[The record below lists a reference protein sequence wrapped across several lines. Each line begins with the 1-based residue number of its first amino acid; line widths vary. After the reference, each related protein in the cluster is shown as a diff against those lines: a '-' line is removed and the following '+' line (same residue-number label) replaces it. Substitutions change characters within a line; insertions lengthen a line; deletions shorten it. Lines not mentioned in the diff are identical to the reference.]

1 MRKFLLFLLLFAG
14 LSINLWAQSKYTVSG
29 RVQDESGEDLIG
41 ATVYIQEN
49 NTGTVTNVYGFYS
62 ITLPAGKY
70 QLVYSY
76 LGYETVTTTID
87 LNKNQSINISLKE
100 ISKTI
105 DEVVITAKRKNENVI
120 KAEMSTMKLQAKE
133 IKKIPAFMGEVD
145 VIKAIQLMPGVQ
157 ASSEGSSGFNVRG
170 GSADQNLILLD
181 EATVYNAS
189 HLMGFFSVFNND
201 AIKDVKLYKG
211 DIPAQYGGR
220 LSSLLDIRMKEGNS
234 NNFEANGG
242 IGTVSSRL
250 TLESPIVKDKG
261 SFILS
266 GRRSY
271 ADLMLMMSSDEEV
284 RKNKLYFYDLNF
296 KANYK
301 LNGKDRFFISAYFG
315 RDVFKYE
322 DMFGFNWGN
331 MTFTSRWNH
340 LFSEKLFSNIS
351 VIISNYNYELGQ
363 ETGASGFKWTSNLF
377 DVKFKQDLTYYPN
390 TKNTVQY
397 GYSGTYHHF
406 NPGLAKG
413 TGEVSMYQELK
424 MPESNALEWAAY
436 VSDEWKPNNK
446 LTVNI
451 GLRATAFQNMGES
464 TVYNFDNNY
473 EKIDS
478 TVYSNGEIYNTFW
491 GLEPRVNFMYSVN
504 SNSSIKG
511 SYSRTKQYHPLASNS
526 TAGSP
531 LDVWVPSSPNIDPQ
545 VADQFALGY
554 FRNFAD
560 DTYETSVE
568 VYYKNMKNQIDF
580 RDHAELLLNP
590 EIEGE
595 FRSGDAWSYGLEL
608 LVRKQTGK
616 FTGWI
621 SYTLSKT
628 ERKIPEINQGKV
640 YPASYDKPNNI
651 AVVLSYDISKRF
663 NVAAN
668 WVYSTGAAVTFPI
681 GRYEYEGMIVPI
693 YSDRNE
699 YRLPDYH
706 RMDLSLTY
714 KFGVNKSKGLRSELN
729 LSVYNVYNRKNAWM
743 ITFIQDDIDP
753 NITKAEKVYL
763 FPILPS
769 LTYNFY
775 F

>member
-1 MRKFLLFLLLFAG
+1 M
-14 LSINLWAQSKYTVSG
+14 
-29 RVQDESGEDLIG
+29 
-41 ATVYIQEN
+41 
-49 NTGTVTNVYGFYS
+49 
-62 ITLPAGKY
+62 
-70 QLVYSY
+70 
-76 LGYETVTTTID
+76 
-87 LNKNQSINISLKE
+87 
-100 ISKTI
+100 
-105 DEVVITAKRKNENVI
+105 
-120 KAEMSTMKLQAKE
+120 
-133 IKKIPAFMGEVD
+133 
-145 VIKAIQLMPGVQ
+145 
-157 ASSEGSSGFNVRG
+157 
-170 GSADQNLILLD
+170 
-181 EATVYNAS
+181 
-189 HLMGFFSVFNND
+189 
-201 AIKDVKLYKG
+201 
-211 DIPAQYGGR
+211 
-220 LSSLLDIRMKEGNS
+220 
-234 NNFEANGG
+234 
-242 IGTVSSRL
+242 
-250 TLESPIVKDKG
+250 
-261 SFILS
+261 
-266 GRRSY
+266 
-271 ADLMLMMSSDEEV
+271 
-284 RKNKLYFYDLNF
+284 
-296 KANYK
+296 
-301 LNGKDRFFISAYFG
+301 
-315 RDVFKYE
+315 
-322 DMFGFNWGN
+322 
-331 MTFTSRWNH
+331 
-340 LFSEKLFSNIS
+340 
-351 VIISNYNYELGQ
+351 
-363 ETGASGFKWTSNLF
+363 
-377 DVKFKQDLTYYPN
+377 
-390 TKNTVQY
+390 
-397 GYSGTYHHF
+397 
-406 NPGLAKG
+406 
-413 TGEVSMYQELK
+413 
-424 MPESNALEWAAY
+424 
-436 VSDEWKPNNK
+436 
-446 LTVNI
+446 
-451 GLRATAFQNMGES
+451 
-464 TVYNFDNNY
+464 
-473 EKIDS
+473 
-478 TVYSNGEIYNTFW
+478 
-491 GLEPRVNFMYSVN
+491 
-504 SNSSIKG
+504 
-511 SYSRTKQYHPLASNS
+511 
-526 TAGSP
+526 
-531 LDVWVPSSPNIDPQ
+531 PSSPNIDPQ

>member
-1 MRKFLLFLLLFAG
+1 
-14 LSINLWAQSKYTVSG
+14 
-29 RVQDESGEDLIG
+29 
-41 ATVYIQEN
+41 
-49 NTGTVTNVYGFYS
+49 
-62 ITLPAGKY
+62 
-70 QLVYSY
+70 
-76 LGYETVTTTID
+76 
-87 LNKNQSINISLKE
+87 
-100 ISKTI
+100 
-105 DEVVITAKRKNENVI
+105 
-120 KAEMSTMKLQAKE
+120 
-133 IKKIPAFMGEVD
+133 
-145 VIKAIQLMPGVQ
+145 
-157 ASSEGSSGFNVRG
+157 
-170 GSADQNLILLD
+170 
-181 EATVYNAS
+181 
-189 HLMGFFSVFNND
+189 
-201 AIKDVKLYKG
+201 
-211 DIPAQYGGR
+211 
-220 LSSLLDIRMKEGNS
+220 
-234 NNFEANGG
+234 
-242 IGTVSSRL
+242 
-250 TLESPIVKDKG
+250 
-261 SFILS
+261 
-266 GRRSY
+266 
-271 ADLMLMMSSDEEV
+271 MSSDEEV
-284 RKNKLYFYDLNF
+284 RKNKLYFYDLNL

-301 LNGKDRFFISAYFG
+301 LNGKDRFFISGYFG

-322 DMFGFNWGN
+322 DLFGFNWGN
-331 MTFTSRWNH
+331 MTFTARWNH

-351 VIISNYNYELGQ
+351 VIVSKYNYELGQ

-397 GYSGTYHHF
+397 GYSGTYHNF

-413 TGEVSMYQELK
+413 TGDVTMYQELK
-424 MPESNALEWAAY
+424 VPESNALEWAAY
-436 VSDEWKPNNK
+436 VSDEWKPNEK
-446 LTVNI
+446 LTVNV

-478 TVYSNGEIYNTFW
+478 TVYSSGEIYNTFW

-511 SYSRTKQYHPLASNS
+511 SYSRTKQYIHLASNS

-560 DTYETSVE
+560 DTYETSIE

-595 FRSGDAWSYGLEL
+595 FRSGDAWSYGLEF

-651 AVVLSYDISKRF
+651 AVVLSYDISKKF

-714 KFGVNKSKGLRSELN
+714 KFGVNKTKGFRSELN
-729 LSVYNVYNRKNAWM
+729 LSIYNVYNRKNAWM
-743 ITFIQDDIDP
+743 ISFSQDDVDP
-753 NITKAEKVYL
+753 NVTIAEKVYL